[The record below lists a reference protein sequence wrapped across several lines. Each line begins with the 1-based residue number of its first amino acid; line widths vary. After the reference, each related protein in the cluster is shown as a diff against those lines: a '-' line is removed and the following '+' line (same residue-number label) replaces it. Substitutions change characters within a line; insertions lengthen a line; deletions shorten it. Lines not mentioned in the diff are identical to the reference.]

1 MASHERI
8 RKVSE
13 QIRRELVSILPEAI
27 FHEKIA
33 FVSVTGMDLS
43 RDFKFATVYIT
54 VIGDDQALREDLLT
68 RLNERN
74 GEIRHLLSKR
84 LTTRTVPEMTF
95 VYDQSVEYGARMET
109 LLHDI
114 VEADETRRARTAEN
128 ADSDSDDDNNPAS

>member
-1 MASHERI
+1 MASNERI

-13 QIRRELVSILPEAI
+13 QIRREMVSILPEAV
-27 FHEKIA
+27 FHEKIN
-33 FVSVTGMDLS
+33 FVSITGMDLS

-54 VIGDDQALREDLLT
+54 VIGDTTLRDELVAL
-68 RLNERN
+68 LNDKK

-95 VYDQSVEYGARMET
+95 SYDTSVEYGAKMEK

-114 VEADETRRARTAEN
+114 VKEDEGRQEKHRQSADNSE
-128 ADSDSDDDNNPAS
+128 

>member
-13 QIRRELVSILPEAI
+13 QIRRELVTILPEAV
-27 FHEKIA
+27 FHEKISFA
-33 FVSVTGMDLS
+33 SVTGMDLS

-54 VIGDDQALREDLLT
+54 IIGDDLALREELMEKINAQ
-68 RLNERN
+68 R

-84 LTTRTVPEMTF
+84 LSTRTVPSMTF
-95 VYDQSVEYGARMET
+95 KYDESVEYGARMEK

-114 VEADETRRARTAEN
+114 VEEDAHRH
-128 ADSDSDDDNNPAS
+128 DS